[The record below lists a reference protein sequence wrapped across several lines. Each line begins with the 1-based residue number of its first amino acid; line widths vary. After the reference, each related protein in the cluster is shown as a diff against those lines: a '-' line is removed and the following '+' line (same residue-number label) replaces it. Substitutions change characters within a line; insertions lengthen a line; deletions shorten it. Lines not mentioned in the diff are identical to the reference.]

1 MDNNSNKRMGR
12 PHVVVIPY
20 PAQGHVL
27 PLISFSRYLTKQGI
41 QITFINTEFNH
52 TRIINA
58 LPSSPHEDYVGDGIN
73 LVSIPDGLEDS
84 PEERNIPGKL
94 SESVLRFMP
103 KKVEELIERMMAET
117 SGGTIISCVVA
128 DQSLGWA
135 IEVAAKF
142 GIRRA
147 AFCPAAAA
155 SMVLGFSIQKLIDDG
170 LIDSDG
176 TVRVNKTI
184 QLSPGM
190 PKMETDKFVWVCLKN
205 KESQKNI
212 FQLMLQNNNSIEST
226 DWLLCNSVHE
236 LETGAFGLG
245 PNILPIG
252 PIGWAHSLEEGST
265 SLGSFLPH
273 DRDCLD
279 WLDRQIPGS
288 VIYVAFGSFG
298 VMGNPQLEELAI
310 GLELTKRPVLWVT
323 GDQQPIKLG
332 SDRVK
337 VVRWAPQREVLSSG
351 AIGCFVSHCGWN
363 STLEGAQNG
372 IPFLCIPYFADQFI
386 NKAYICDV
394 WKIGLGLERDARG
407 VVLRL
412 EVKKKID
419 EIMRDGGEYE
429 ERAMKVKEIV
439 MKSVAKDGIS
449 CENLNKFV
457 NWIKSQVN

>member
-1 MDNNSNKRMGR
+1 MGR
-12 PHVVVIPY
+12 PHVMVIPY
-20 PAQGHVL
+20 PAQGHIL
-27 PLISFSRYLTKQGI
+27 PLMSFSRYLAKQGI
-41 QITFINTEFNH
+41 QITFVNIEFNH
-52 TRIINA
+52 NRIINSISK
-58 LPSSPHEDYVGDGIN
+58 SSHGDYVPNRIK
-73 LVSIPDGLEDS
+73 LVSIHDGLEDS

-103 KKVEELIERMMAET
+103 TKVEELIKNMISET

-135 IEVAAKF
+135 IEIAAKF

-155 SMVLGFSIQKLIDDG
+155 SMVLGFSIQKLVDDG
-170 LIDSDG
+170 LIDCDG
-176 TVRVNKTI
+176 TPRVNKTI

-190 PKMETDKFVWVCLKN
+190 PDMETDKFVWVCLKN
-205 KESQKNI
+205 KDSQRNI
-212 FQLMLQNNNSIEST
+212 FQLMLQNNKSIEST
-226 DWLLCNSVHE
+226 DWLLCNSVYE
-236 LETGAFGLG
+236 LETAAFGIGG

-252 PIGWAHSLEEGST
+252 PIVLAHHSLEEEST
-265 SLGSFLPH
+265 SLGSFLPQ

-279 WLDRQIPGS
+279 WLDRHIPGS

-298 VMGNPQLEELAI
+298 FMGKAQLEELTI

-323 GDQQPIKLG
+323 STGEQPPIKVG
-332 SDRVK
+332 SDRIR
-337 VVRWAPQREVLSSG
+337 VVRWAPQREVLSYL

-363 STLEGAQNG
+363 STLEGAENG

-394 WKIGLGLERDARG
+394 WKIGLGFDLDERG
-407 VVLRL
+407 EFTRL

-419 EIMRDGGEYE
+419 EVMRVDGECKK
-429 ERAMKVKEIV
+429 RAIKVKEIV
-439 MKSVAKDGIS
+439 IKSASKDGTS
-449 CENLNKFV
+449 YENLDKFV
-457 NWIKSQVN
+457 NWIKSLVN